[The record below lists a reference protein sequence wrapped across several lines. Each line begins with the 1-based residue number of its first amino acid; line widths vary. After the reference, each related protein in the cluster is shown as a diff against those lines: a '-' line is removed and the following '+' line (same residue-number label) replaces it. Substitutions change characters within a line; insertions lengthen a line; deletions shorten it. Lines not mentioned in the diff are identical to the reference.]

1 MVFRMRSS
9 VFYILKMP
17 LLSLGNF
24 EEQKGQKMSLECLGD
39 KIVFYKIFCLEL

>member
-1 MVFRMRSS
+1 MRSS

-24 EEQKGQKMSLECLGD
+24 EEQKGQKNVPRVSGGQNCFL
-39 KIVFYKIFCLEL
+39 